1 MKITIGCSVKYRD
14 IIRKVVKELEDLG
27 MEPLFPNLDCS
38 NKNSDKA
45 NTMTEIKRLALEH
58 YQAINEAD
66 AVYLI
71 TPDGYM
77 GTSVKLE
84 LGYAIAKKK
93 PIYLSEPTDDLAI
106 DCYVKKFISLDKLS
120 DFLKER

>member
-1 MKITIGCSVKYRD
+1 MKITICCSVKYRD
-14 IIRKVVKELEDLG
+14 IIKKVIKELKDLG
-27 MEPLFPNLDCS
+27 IEPLFLNLNCND
-38 NKNSDKA
+38 KNSGKA
-45 NTMTEIKRLALEH
+45 NTMTEKKRLALEH
-58 YQAINEAD
+58 YIAIDKAD
-66 AVYLI
+66 IVYLI

-93 PIYLSEPTDDLAI
+93 DIYFSEPTNDLAL